1 MYESRTAAQIYAL
14 VVGLVFLAI
23 GVTGF
28 VTEAVIVTTGSGSFD
43 EDRHVAIFTLDP
55 WHSGLY
61 VFAALLG
68 LAAWRRADSA
78 RTFAFVVGA
87 IFLVVG
93 CWGLVEFG
101 FDLGHHIFGLMDV
114 GLADDIA
121 HTVIGVASI
130 AIGFA
135 SPQHGEYPPPQTA
148 EFA

>member
-1 MYESRTAAQIYAL
+1 MYESKTAAQIYTLA
-14 VVGLVFLAI
+14 VGLLFLTI
-23 GVTGF
+23 GMTGF
-28 VTEAVIVTTGSGSFD
+28 IAETAIVATGSGGFG

-61 VFAALLG
+61 VLAALLG

-78 RTFAFVVGA
+78 RMFAFVAGG

-93 CWGLVEFG
+93 CWGFVGFG

-114 GLADDIA
+114 GLPDDIL
-121 HTVIGVASI
+121 HVVIGVASF

-135 SPQHGEYPPPQTA
+135 SPQHGEYPPPRTA